1 MIEQRQKLIQDDLQE
16 QKQKL
21 IQDDLKEQP

>member
-1 MIEQRQKLIQDDLQE
+1 MIEQRQKLIQDDLKE
-16 QKQKL
+16 QRQKL